1 VNGAALIGL
10 LFSPLAGLMAFL
22 ITYQEYSHHF
32 PDRGAALR
40 RALEAG
46 IVAALFFGA
55 LSLGLA
61 LLLPYL
67 IG

>member
-1 VNGAALIGL
+1 MNGAALIGL

-22 ITYQEYSHHF
+22 ITYQEYSRHF
-32 PDRGAALR
+32 PDRSVAIR

-46 IVAALFFGA
+46 IVAAIFFGA

-61 LLLPYL
+61 LLLPRML
-67 IG
+67 G

>member
-1 VNGAALIGL
+1 VLVGL
-10 LFSPLAGLMAFL
+10 LFSPLAGLIAFL

-32 PDRGAALR
+32 PDRGAAIR
-40 RALEAG
+40 QALEVG

-61 LLLPYL
+61 LLLPRVL
-67 IG
+67 G